1 LRPASPLALP
11 PSIARLRVM
20 WGRKRRN
27 AEAAGASEPPSR
39 LRDALRKA
47 RVDHAERTAVVV
59 DLHDAEVARL
69 ELLNEALDP
78 VFDEVPQGVDLFDR
92 GISRGETPRLWI
104 DAIAHV
110 AMGRDKRVYRFLQ
123 DTRHGRKV
131 LAESQNIPEIVD
143 AVTKYLAQRLIEREH
158 ALAAEEPPGIRDV
171 REEAR
176 LERKKKRRRALW
188 AFVLGVLSGIGLLFA
203 AALLSGP
210 KG

>member
-1 LRPASPLALP
+1 
-11 PSIARLRVM
+11 M

-27 AEAAGASEPPSR
+27 VEAAGASEPPQR

-78 VFDEVPQGVDLFDR
+78 VFDEVPREVDLFDR

-104 DAIAHV
+104 DAIAHI
-110 AMGRDKRVYRFLQ
+110 AMGRDKRVYRLVQ
-123 DTRHGRKV
+123 DTRYGRKV
-131 LAESQNIPEIVD
+131 LAESPNIPELVD
-143 AVTKYLAQRLIEREH
+143 AVTKYLAQRLIERER
-158 ALAAEEPPGIRDV
+158 ALAADEPPAIRDP

-176 LERKKKRRRALW
+176 LERRQKRRRALK
-188 AFVLGVLSGIGLLFA
+188 AFLLGLLAGIAILVA
-203 AALLSGP
+203 AALLFGP

>member
-1 LRPASPLALP
+1 
-11 PSIARLRVM
+11 M

-123 DTRHGRKV
+123 DTRYGRKV